1 MSDQIFHD
9 ILAMQ
14 GYLVMERL
22 GNGRFRLAGSIPEW
36 FTNIFD
42 PDMTR
47 VGEFSPETMS
57 PFVENFFPLAEQFW
71 REKASKILRSGPWT
85 ESDPSGQDYHFE
97 MSALNIGHRKI
108 LLLQVLGE
116 EFEEKQDILQRC
128 REQGLD
134 YEILHRTQKA
144 LKAAHEL
151 VLEKQRQLS
160 EDMEAAAEIQRRF
173 LPREAPRIK
182 GLAIASKFQPSL
194 LIAGDMFDV
203 IPLDETHLGI
213 YILDVSGHGASAAM
227 LAVSVCQMMQP
238 NSGILMKK
246 KSGGSRLGSIC
257 PPSEVLQAL
266 DLEFPIERFDK
277 YFTMVYGVLNCRDGE
292 LTYSNAGHPQPILL
306 HLDGTMKLLE
316 KGGTIVGLGGII
328 PYEEE
333 RISLHRGDKIILYSD
348 GVTELQNP
356 QGNLFGMERFTHL
369 VQKAAKQSIKDAL
382 ETIHS
387 SLMEFAGHH
396 GPQDDLSLLGMEIDL
411 P

>member
-1 MSDQIFHD
+1 
-9 ILAMQ
+9 
-14 GYLVMERL
+14 MERL
-22 GNGRFRLAGSIPEW
+22 SDGQFRVCGVLPEW
-36 FTNIFD
+36 FPRIFNQYTN
-42 PDMTR
+42 
-47 VGEFSPETMS
+47 GGQHLSPETLS
-57 PFVENFFPLAEQFW
+57 PFIENFFPIADQFW
-71 REKASKILRSGPWT
+71 RENSSGILKSGPWT
-85 ESDPSGQDYHFE
+85 ESDGLGQEHHFE
-97 MSALNIGHRKI
+97 LSVLNIGNSKV
-108 LLLQVLGE
+108 LLLQILGE
-116 EFEEKQDILQRC
+116 EFEEKQDLLQRC

-144 LKAAHEL
+144 LKAAHDL

-182 GLAIASKFQPSL
+182 GIWIASKFQPCMM
-194 LIAGDMFDV
+194 IAGDMFDV
-203 IPLDETHLGI
+203 LPLDETHLGI

-246 KSGGSRLGSIC
+246 TSGGSGFGSIC
-257 PPSEVLQAL
+257 SPSEVLQAL

-277 YFTMVYGVLNCRDGE
+277 YFTMFYGVLNCKDGV
-292 LTYSNAGHPQPILL
+292 LNYSNAGHPQPVVLRP
-306 HLDGTMKLLE
+306 DGTMNFLD

-333 RISLHRGDKIILYSD
+333 RINLHRGDKIIFYSD
-348 GVTELQNP
+348 GVTELQSP
-356 QGNLFGMERFTHL
+356 RGDLFGMERFGHL
-369 VQKAAKQSIKDAL
+369 IQEARNQSIADTL

-387 SLMEFAGHH
+387 SLMEFVGPH
-396 GPQDDLSLLGMEIDL
+396 GPQDDLSLLGIEIDI